1 LILTGGASSTQFAGA
16 LTQLATSQ
24 GTADAVAGWRLGLQ
38 LAAAQANDP
47 QIGTT
52 IPGASAPVKVTAE
65 ASVGGQTF
73 FDVNQTA
80 RPMTAEEA
88 SRPTLIADLLRP
100 GVPNGTYG
108 GAHAEIGTIQQAY
121 DAGLT
126 QGQSMTIV
134 VRGQPPCSFC
144 NSDLKVMADRSGLNS
159 LTVVDG
165 STGAV
170 LQWTRVSGDWATIKE
185 EQITRGK

>member
-1 LILTGGASSTQFAGA
+1 MPRTHILS
-16 LTQLATSQ
+16 
-24 GTADAVAGWRLGLQ
+24 
-38 LAAAQANDP
+38 
-47 QIGTT
+47 
-52 IPGASAPVKVTAE
+52 AE
-65 ASVGGQTF
+65 ASVGSQTF

-80 RPMTAEEA
+80 RPMTSEEA

-126 QGQSMTIV
+126 QGQSTTIV

-144 NSDLKVMADRSGLNS
+144 NSDLKVMADRSGLNT

-170 LQWTRVSGDWATIKE
+170 LQWTRVSGNWATIKE